1 VEAVISVRGLTKK
14 FGEFTAVNNISFE
27 VQQGEIYGFLGPNGS
42 GKTTTIRMILGLISP
57 TLGEVRVF
65 GSSVDQDGVESRSRL
80 GYMSQKFS
88 LYNDLTV
95 LQNLQFYG
103 ASYGLGQTELKT
115 RIKETLELAELMG
128 RENSKTKELSGGMR
142 QRLALGVSFLHRPE
156 IIILD
161 EPTAGVDPASR
172 RIFWGLLYDLVKSGV
187 TIFVTTHYM
196 DEAEHCHRLGF
207 ILDGEIIVSGTPS
220 QIKTNSF
227 SANVI
232 EIFTSNQNE
241 AVKIL
246 RKEFLDPASPE
257 ETVELFGSSIHVV
270 SRHPQMEREIR
281 RLLEPKGVKIK
292 HAAKIAPSLE
302 DVFIASVRKNATNQ
316 QGLD

>member
-1 VEAVISVRGLTKK
+1 MEAVISVRGLTKK
-14 FGEFTAVNNISFE
+14 FGEFTAVDNISFD
-27 VQQGEIYGFLGPNGS
+27 VHRGEIYGFLGPNGS
-42 GKTTTIRMILGLISP
+42 GKTTTIRMILGLLAP
-57 TLGEVRVF
+57 TSGEV
-65 GSSVDQDGVESRSRL
+65 SVLGNSMDQAGRELRSRL

-95 LQNLQFYG
+95 IQNLRFYG
-103 ASYGLGQTELKT
+103 AAYGLGQEELDR
-115 RIKETLELAELMG
+115 RIVETLDLAGLTG
-128 RENSKTKELSGGMR
+128 RENTKTRELSGGWR

-172 RIFWGLLYDLVKSGV
+172 RIFWGVLYDLVKSGV

-220 QIKTNSF
+220 EIKNKSF
-227 SANVI
+227 GANVI
-232 EIFTSNQNE
+232 EIYTSDQNE

-246 RKEFLDPASPE
+246 RRDFLHPNAPE
-257 ETVELFGSSIHVV
+257 ETVEIYGSSIHVV
-270 SRHPQMEREIR
+270 SRQPQMERDIR
-281 RLLEPKGVKIK
+281 RLLQNNGLKI
-292 HAAKIAPSLE
+292 HHSAMIAPSLE
-302 DVFIASVRKNATNQ
+302 DVFIASVRKNGTNRQ
-316 QGLD
+316 ELT